1 MKPKILITGPPKC
14 GKSTLIDKLISY
26 FKKKEIEIHGF
37 ITPEV
42 RENQKRIGFDIR
54 NIYSVKDYKLAR
66 KGNYDT
72 KYNLGS
78 YSVFINEF
86 EQMLDDFQKEEK
98 SEEDLIIID
107 EIGKMELFSHKFQI
121 LIKELFSSSFPII
134 ATIGLNLK
142 HDLKEELLK
151 KTEVLLLRLNR
162 NNQEKV
168 FKKIVNLDIF

>member
-14 GKSTLIDKLISY
+14 GKSTLIDKLIGY

-42 RENQKRIGFDIR
+42 RENQKRVGFDIR
-54 NIYSVKDYKLAR
+54 NIHSEKDYKLAR

-107 EIGKMELFSHKFQI
+107 EIGKMELFSPKFQN

-168 FKKIVNLDIF
+168 FKRIVNLDIF

>member
-1 MKPKILITGPPKC
+1 MSAKILIIGPPKC
-14 GKSTLIDKLISY
+14 GKSTLIEKLISY
-26 FKKKEIEIHGF
+26 FKQKRIEIHGF

-42 RENQKRIGFDIR
+42 RENQKRIGFDVR
-54 NIYSVKDYKLAR
+54 NIYSETDYKLAR

-78 YSVFINEF
+78 YSVFIKEF
-86 EQMLDDFQKEEK
+86 EEMLDDFQKEEK

-107 EIGKMELFSHKFQI
+107 EIGKMELFSHKFQN

-151 KTEVLLLRLNR
+151 NPDMTLLRLNR

-168 FKKIVNLDIF
+168 FEKIIKSNFS